1 MLRPLVLL
9 AVLFPLYSAKPLYEH
24 TTRAGYVVHEKRS
37 VEPDWQLERRVA
49 HDAPLAFRIGLKQRN
64 LDQLPDL
71 LLAVSD
77 PASPSYGQHWT
88 HEQIV
93 STFAPPETAVASV
106 RAWLEAEGV
115 EPKRIRRSVNQ
126 AWVEVRD
133 ATAGEVERLLDTEYH
148 VYKRDGGGVFIASG
162 SYSLPRSISDL
173 VDFVTPTIQ
182 SDVGSDETH
191 AVAPELA
198 VLHTKRAAKPAAPT
212 GCDNSVTPD
221 CLRGLYNMTYT
232 PKATAKNSLGIGMFH
247 FSLLDMN

>member
-9 AVLFPLYSAKPLYEH
+9 AVLFPLYSATPLSEH
-24 TTRAGYVVHEKRS
+24 TSRAGYVVHEKRS

-49 HDAPLAFRIGLKQRN
+49 QDAPLAFRIGLKQRN

-88 HEQIV
+88 QEQIV
-93 STFAPPETAVASV
+93 SRFAPPETAVASV

-115 EPKRIRRSVNQ
+115 EPKRIRRSFNQ

-133 ATAGEVERLLDTEYH
+133 ATAGEVERLLDTQYH
-148 VYKRDGGGVFIASG
+148 VYKRDGGGAFIASG

-182 SDVGSDETH
+182 SDVGLDESQ
-191 AVAPELA
+191 AVASKLG
-198 VLHTKRAAKPAAPT
+198 VLHTKRATKPAAPT
-212 GCDNSVTPD
+212 GCDTSVTPD

-232 PKATAKNSLGIGMFH
+232 PKATAKNSLGI
-247 FSLLDMN
+247 